1 MITKETEILNDKI
14 IEEIEEIED
23 TFNYNIKFNFENE
36 SIKKLIIGF
45 FDAWF
50 NMIEFPI
57 QDAPSGEWE
66 EYNIEYIKYE
76 MIYCTFKDILNDLKF
91 NIVEEKDL
99 IKVFYNDELVDF
111 CEIIT
116 REEEE
121 EGD

>member
-1 MITKETEILNDKI
+1 MITKENILK
-14 IEEIEEIED
+14 EEDEMIEEIED

-36 SIKKLIIGF
+36 SIKKLIISF

-50 NMIEFPI
+50 DMTECKL
-57 QDAPSGEWE
+57 QSAPSGEWE

-111 CEIIT
+111 CEIT
-116 REEEE
+116 REEE
-121 EGD
+121 GV